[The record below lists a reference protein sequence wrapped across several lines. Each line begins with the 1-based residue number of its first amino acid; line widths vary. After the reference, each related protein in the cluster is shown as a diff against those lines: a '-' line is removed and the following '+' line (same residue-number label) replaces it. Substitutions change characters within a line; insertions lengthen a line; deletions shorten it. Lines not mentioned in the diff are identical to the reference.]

1 MPFPPSPL
9 RPQVDFVGHDVA
21 SLASHMQHC
30 ADAQG
35 RWFAA
40 RHVLQQI
47 QSVAAGRIVTIA
59 CIVTLIGIGS
69 IALA

>member
-9 RPQVDFVGHDVA
+9 RPQVDFVGNDVA

-30 ADAQG
+30 AEAHG
-35 RWFAA
+35 RWFAT
-40 RHVLQQI
+40 RHLLQQV
-47 QSVAAGRIVTIA
+47 QAAAAGRIVTIA
-59 CIVTLIGIGS
+59 CMAAVIGIGC